1 MFENDIINYKLE
13 VDFMFRTSRRTF
25 QIAYYLSSVLPVYL
39 LLLIFM
45 ISIKIETLGFS
56 WVPRYKNLN
65 GYKIAFILCT
75 ICTVISF
82 ISLVKVKSIIKNI
95 QDHSRSFGK
104 FKVKIT
110 QRYNA
115 GFREFILSF
124 ILPMISTFSITD
136 YPCTTIVM
144 ILLFQLAIFFFYMNS
159 SDFFPNISLILFGF
173 SVFQVTSE
181 DNSSIKY
188 VFGKTKDIDKLI
200 QSKQEIL
207 AVKIGSTGFPSNIAV
222 VL

>member
-1 MFENDIINYKLE
+1 
-13 VDFMFRTSRRTF
+13 MFRTSRKTF

-56 WVPRYKNLN
+56 WIYRYKNLN

-75 ICTVISF
+75 ICIIISF
-82 ISLVKVKSIIKNI
+82 VSLVKVKRIIKNV
-95 QDHSRSFGK
+95 QDYSNSLGK
-104 FKVKIT
+104 LRVKVT

-136 YPCTTIVM
+136 YPCTTIIM
-144 ILLFQLAIFFFYMNS
+144 IFLFQLAVFFFYMNS

-173 SVFQVTSE
+173 SVFQVISK
-181 DNSSIKY
+181 DNSGIKY

-200 QSKQEIL
+200 QSGQETQV
-207 AVKIGSTGFPSNIAV
+207 VKIGSTGLPSNIAV